1 MKEKQ
6 IHGEKTYRSIERT
19 VMVILTLYTIAMFFS
34 ARLLDWNIYVKEI
47 IFIAL
52 AAGWIV
58 YLKSYWNHRRRAIF
72 ISCMVWTNFVVF
84 ALNTD
89 SFHSMLITMAGVI
102 VLLGMFSIPRIL
114 YLGLGIPAFIFFYH
128 GLIRRTITVSST
140 HDIIRVFIEF
150 FSIYTVSAVT
160 WLSIRNRQE
169 VNEKL
174 IENIAVLED
183 AERSKDD
190 FLVNIS
196 HEIRTPVNAV
206 CGLSEAI
213 LQEELPLNVRRDIID
228 LQTAGRNLLSTV
240 SNILDFS
247 ELQSGRMVLAEESY
261 NITSTITDIINMA
274 LTMDNG
280 KHLELIVDCDAGLP
294 SNLVG
299 DEQKLRRIIM
309 NLLGNAMKFTK
320 EGGVILRI
328 KGRKEEYGINLLV
341 SVQDSGIGIE
351 RKDLEKIFTSFSQVN
366 SKRNREEG
374 GVGLGLAITQALV
387 RSMGGFIS
395 VESIPG
401 TGSEFKFTIPQKVLD
416 ETPIVSVKY
425 KKNIFAAG
433 YINMDKYNYTVIRE
447 GYENC
452 IRHIVEQL
460 GITFRICRNLSELKR
475 RAEYEKYSHIFIG
488 WEEYC
493 EDRQYFEELAE
504 EHTVVLLLDYGQETM
519 VCGNMLRIYKPF
531 TVLSIAA
538 VFNGRRIAQND
549 EQYISLHKRFIAPK
563 ASVLVVDDN
572 AMNLKVMARL
582 LLPYQIKVSMAGS
595 GLEALEKL
603 NENTYDCVFLDHMM
617 PEMDGVETLHK
628 IRKMPGAYFQSL
640 PIIAFTANAIG
651 GAREMFLAEG
661 FDDFIAKPI
670 ELSVLERM
678 LRRYIPA
685 QKQIALEEQEPLKA
699 SDGAEESETKALALL
714 SSMGINIEQGIS
726 YCGDKEGLR
735 EIISIYHSEGSK
747 RSSQLQHFFEE
758 QDWKNYVIAVHALKS
773 NSKGIG
779 AAELAELAL
788 NLELAGKENR
798 IDYILQ
804 HHEKLMEMHDRLLDI
819 LGKNAF
825 VYPHKRNPHVPKE
838 PYKKMTS
845 NTPVSVGS
853 GDAAVVNRSGEAAV
867 VSRSNETAA
876 SARSGE
882 AAVVSRDDEAAA
894 SVRSGDAAVVSRDD
908 EAAASVRS
916 GEAAVVSRSGEAAA
930 VNRSNETAIVSR
942 SSETAAVSRDDEA
955 AASARM
961 RRMPEALQEQEEQI
975 LEELLSRLREKLS
988 EFEKEGLDEILDGL
1002 RECRC
1007 QGDSLEKL
1015 VEEIRDKTSDF
1026 DFLGAS
1032 DVLEH
1037 WEAER
1042 AGT

>member
-425 KKNIFAAG
+425 KKNIFAAS

-735 EIISIYHSEGSK
+735 EIIGIYHSEGSK
-747 RSSQLQHFFEE
+747 RSSQLQHFFE
-758 QDWKNYVIAVHALKS
+758 DRAVRITFPS
-773 NSKGIG
+773 P
-779 AAELAELAL
+779 AELAELAL

-798 IDYILQ
+798 IGYILQ

-825 VYPHKRNPHVPKE
+825 VYPHKRNPHVPEE
-838 PYKKMTS
+838 PHKTMTS

-853 GDAAVVNRSGEAAV
+853 GEAAVAGRSGETAASFGSGEAAV
-867 VSRSNETAA
+867 VSR
-876 SARSGE
+876 RGE
-882 AAVVSRDDEAAA
+882 AAVNRDDEAAA
-894 SVRSGDAAVVSRDD
+894 SVGSG
-908 EAAASVRS
+908 
-916 GEAAVVSRSGEAAA
+916 
-930 VNRSNETAIVSR
+930 
-942 SSETAAVSRDDEA
+942 ETAASD
-955 AASARM
+955 RM
-961 RRMPEALQEQEEQI
+961 RRMPEALQEQ
-975 LEELLSRLREKLS
+975 EELLSRLREKLS